1 LAISAAALIA
11 LPMYAAAQ
19 GVTAIKAGKLFDSKT
34 GTNLQNQVIIV
45 TGERITDVGPAATVK
60 IPAGA
65 KVIDLSFATVLPGL
79 IDGHVHLTDGK
90 GDQMAEARK
99 ATHDSLY
106 AGFTTLGPQGSHG
119 GGCTDLALQK
129 MSDSGTSAG

>member
-1 LAISAAALIA
+1 MHQKYFRALLFFLVLAGAQAAH
-11 LPMYAAAQ
+11 AQ
-19 GVTAIKAGKLFDSKT
+19 TTAIRVGRLFDPKS
-34 GTNLQNQVIIV
+34 GTDLQNQVILV
-45 TGERITDVGPAATVK
+45 VGERISDVGPAASVK

-90 GDQMAEARK
+90 GDQMAEAKK

-106 AGFTTLGPQGSHG
+106 AGFTTLVAQGSHG
-119 GGCTDLALQK
+119 GAYTDVDLQK
-129 MSDSGTSAG
+129 